1 MGIGFRND
9 LEGPRPRWRC
19 SCALLESLWP
29 GRPNSAWEGSTT
41 SSVCL
46 ELEMFLL
53 GLAIDGHWGRG
64 PNVPSGLE
72 SMEQEQ
78 EREEKVEQRE
88 EKESY
93 YRYPLKSNTIVNTIR
108 ILLNRDILLMSPKD
122 ISKDIP

>member
-53 GLAIDGHWGRG
+53 GLLGLARPSMAIGAGA
-64 PNVPSGLE
+64 PMFLLE
-72 SMEQEQ
+72 SLWPQQ

-93 YRYPLKSNTIVNTIR
+93 YSY
-108 ILLNRDILLMSPKD
+108 RDILLMSPKD